1 MKRYGELRQ
10 VAAIPL
16 LLESLST
23 CLLPI
28 KAGEANPTLAGDRNQ
43 GRIAADAAAPAR
55 TDRGADPG
63 EETRVT
69 KTVTVPNP
77 EVDREL
83 ETKAV
88 VVKIPLLNVLTAE
101 GAMEA
106 GLHKRHPRVAFA
118 TDGKSTVSAPDTI
131 RKSANS
137 STLAAPLLPSL

>member
-1 MKRYGELRQ
+1 MKRYGELHQ
-10 VAAIPL
+10 VAAILL

-28 KAGEANPTLAGDRNQ
+28 KAGEANPTLAGDHNP
-43 GRIAADAAAPAR
+43 GRTAADAVAPAR
-55 TDRGADPG
+55 TDHGADLGG
-63 EETRVT
+63 EIRGT

-83 ETKAV
+83 ESRTA
-88 VVKIPLLNVLTAE
+88 VVKIPLQNVLTAE

-106 GLHKRHPRVAFA
+106 ELRKEHLRVAFA
-118 TDGKSTVSAPDTI
+118 TDGKRTVSAPDTI

-137 STLAAPLLPSL
+137 STLAAPPLPSL

>member
-1 MKRYGELRQ
+1 M
-10 VAAIPL
+10 AAL
-16 LLESLST
+16 LLLLVFPST
-23 CLLPI
+23 CLLPT
-28 KAGEANPTLAGDRNQ
+28 KADEDNPTLAGVLNR
-43 GRIAADAAAPAR
+43 GRAAADVAAPAQ

-63 EETRVT
+63 KETRVT

>member
-1 MKRYGELRQ
+1 M
-10 VAAIPL
+10 AALLL

-28 KAGEANPTLAGDRNQ
+28 KADEGNPTLAGVLNR
-43 GRIAADAAAPAR
+43 GRAAADVAAPAR
-55 TDRGADPG
+55 TDRGADLG
-63 EETRVT
+63 KGTRVT

-88 VVKIPLLNVLTAE
+88 VVKNPLLNVLTAE
-101 GAMEA
+101 GAMAAE
-106 GLHKRHPRVAFA
+106 LHKRHHQVAFA
-118 TDGKSTVSAPDTI
+118 TDGKRTVSVPDTI
-131 RKSANS
+131 KRSANI

>member
-1 MKRYGELRQ
+1 M
-10 VAAIPL
+10 AATL
-16 LLESLST
+16 LLLVSLST

-28 KAGEANPTLAGDRNQ
+28 KADEDNPTLAGVLNR
-43 GRIAADAAAPAR
+43 GRVAADAAAPAQ

-63 EETRVT
+63 KETRVT

-106 GLHKRHPRVAFA
+106 ELHKRHHQVAFA
-118 TDGKSTVSAPDTI
+118 TDGKRTVSVPDTI

>member
-1 MKRYGELRQ
+1 M
-10 VAAIPL
+10 AALLL

-28 KAGEANPTLAGDRNQ
+28 KADEGNPTLAGVLNR
-43 GRIAADAAAPAR
+43 GRAAADAAALAP
-55 TDRGADPG
+55 TDRGADLG
-63 EETRVT
+63 KETRVT
-69 KTVTVPNP
+69 KTVTVLNP
-77 EVDREL
+77 VVDREL

-88 VVKIPLLNVLTAE
+88 VIKNLLLNVLTAE

-106 GLHKRHPRVAFA
+106 ELHKRHPQVAFA
-118 TDGKSTVSAPDTI
+118 TDGKRTVSVPDTI

>member
-1 MKRYGELRQ
+1 M
-10 VAAIPL
+10 AALPL
-16 LLESLST
+16 PLESLST

-28 KAGEANPTLAGDRNQ
+28 KADEGNPTLAGVLNR
-43 GRIAADAAAPAR
+43 GRAMAEVAAPAQ
-55 TDRGADPG
+55 TDRGADLG
-63 EETRVT
+63 KETRVT
-69 KTVTVPNP
+69 KTVTALNP
-77 EVDREL
+77 VVDREL

-131 RKSANS
+131 RISANS